1 MKTLEKDI
9 RNFVEKHM
17 IFSSAVLLVFI
28 QFMAQIVNSDTL
40 WTIID
45 KIIF

>member
-1 MKTLEKDI
+1 MKTLVKDI

-17 IFSSAVLLVFI
+17 IFSGAVLLVFI
-28 QFMAQIVNSDTL
+28 QSMAQIVNSDTL

>member
-1 MKTLEKDI
+1 MKTLVKDI

-17 IFSSAVLLVFI
+17 IFSGAVLLVFI
-28 QFMAQIVNSDTL
+28 QSMVQIVNSDTL

>member
-1 MKTLEKDI
+1 MKTLVKDI

-17 IFSSAVLLVFI
+17 IFSGAVLLVFI
-28 QFMAQIVNSDTL
+28 QSMVQIVNSDIL
-40 WTIID
+40 WSIID